1 MRARG
6 NDETRPEMGHMRLG
20 KPNRLLHK
28 QLTIMGDDA
37 RAGINVSLA
46 KGWRFVPIL
55 NHVSFL
61 AEQEQG

>member
-1 MRARG
+1 
-6 NDETRPEMGHMRLG
+6 MGHVRLG

-46 KGWRFVPIL
+46 KGWRFVSIL